1 MKIFITAALVLVGV
15 FGLGNNKPEFAIFGL
30 VGTFVMYGGT
40 VIYDSY
46 AKSQN
51 RFKGMSVIL
60 FFLLFGAAAH
70 AQVAPEP
77 LSAPKFERRY
87 SYYESRDRHDPV
99 TYSFTADC
107 LLVSNGELLKIVIG
121 NEADL
126 LPIVGW
132 GTDANGDPYLDSE
145 EYRIIVRPNEIIR
158 IWAYSVR
165 SYDVFKVQKI

>member
-1 MKIFITAALVLVGV
+1 MKLFATLFSLIIGVMGLASNNGNAALL
-15 FGLGNNKPEFAIFGL
+15 GLIGL
-30 VGTFVMYGGT
+30 IITYGWV
-40 VIYDSY
+40 VIRHSY
-46 AKSQN
+46 LKS
-51 RFKGMSVIL
+51 KGRYTGFLPI

-107 LLVSNGELLKIVIG
+107 LLISNGELLKIVIG

-132 GTDANGDPYLDSE
+132 GTDANGDPFLDTE
-145 EYRIIVRPNEIIR
+145 EYRVLLRPTEIIR
-158 IWAYSVR
+158 IWCASQR
-165 SYDVFKVQKI
+165 NYDTFKVQKI

>member
-30 VGTFVMYGGT
+30 VGTFVMYGVT

-46 AKSQN
+46 VKSQN

-60 FFLLFGAAAH
+60 FFLLFGAATH

-77 LSAPKFERRY
+77 LSAPKFERHY

-132 GTDANGDPYLDSE
+132 GTDANGDPFLDTE
-145 EYRIIVRPNEIIR
+145 EYRVLVRPTEV
-158 IWAYSVR
+158 VR
-165 SYDVFKVQKI
+165 VWIFSQRNYDTFKVQKI